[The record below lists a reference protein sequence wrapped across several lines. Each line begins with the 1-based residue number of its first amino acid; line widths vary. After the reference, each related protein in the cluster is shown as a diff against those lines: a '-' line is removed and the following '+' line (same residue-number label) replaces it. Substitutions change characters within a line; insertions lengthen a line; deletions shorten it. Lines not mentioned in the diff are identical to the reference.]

1 MITRETLPVYLQR
14 LWQNA
19 MVRWWIIGIIAMVLN
34 VVLLDW
40 FKVSLGMGL
49 TWASVLSAEVITII
63 RYGAIDLW
71 AFRNPNLSWQRCW
84 EYHVANFSGFF
95 LWSLIIVILGNKLSW
110 DHKIAA
116 IVATMITVFWSMATN
131 FLWVWRKP
139 KKKA

>member
-71 AFRNPNLSWQRCW
+71 VFRNPNLSWQRCW

-95 LWSLIIVILGNKLSW
+95 FSGV
-110 DHKIAA
+110 
-116 IVATMITVFWSMATN
+116 
-131 FLWVWRKP
+131 
-139 KKKA
+139 